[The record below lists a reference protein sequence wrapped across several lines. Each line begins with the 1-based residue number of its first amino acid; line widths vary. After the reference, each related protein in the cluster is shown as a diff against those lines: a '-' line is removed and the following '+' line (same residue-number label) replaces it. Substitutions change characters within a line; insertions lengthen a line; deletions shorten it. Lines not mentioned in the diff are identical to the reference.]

1 MVSRTEK
8 RDIRMMESA
17 IHMIGSI
24 DVMELQEKCGDMPIS
39 KYNKLKPYLLKMCPY
54 VIYNKQKQC
63 FSWNFGLEKEDT
75 QRKQKKIELQATIED
90 SENQ

>member
-8 RDIRMMESA
+8 RDIKMMESA

-54 VIYNKQKQC
+54 VNYDKQKQC
-63 FSWNFGLEKEDT
+63 FSWNFKLQQEDEDRKKEIPI
-75 QRKQKKIELQATIED
+75 QSTIED
-90 SENQ
+90 SVKQ